1 MEITLLLLD
10 KSVVFVKPETKPQ
23 TSPCAGQGHHQLHA
37 LLPEKHHVTPP
48 ESWNHH
54 TPWRKT
60 MVMENQRQK
69 LVDFL
74 ERLSDVLRN
83 KNGSLLYI
91 RRSRINGEQIQIL
104 ACLSESKGD
113 IVVSLQ
119 VYIVDCNSRSIRTGT
134 NFLIMNTRIHMG
146 TF

>member
-91 RRSRINGEQIQIL
+91 RRSRINGTSLLIFRHYVPWIAPL
-104 ACLSESKGD
+104 CFLGSKFR
-113 IVVSLQ
+113 SLH
-119 VYIVDCNSRSIRTGT
+119 VYLRVKET
-134 NFLIMNTRIHMG
+134 
-146 TF
+146 